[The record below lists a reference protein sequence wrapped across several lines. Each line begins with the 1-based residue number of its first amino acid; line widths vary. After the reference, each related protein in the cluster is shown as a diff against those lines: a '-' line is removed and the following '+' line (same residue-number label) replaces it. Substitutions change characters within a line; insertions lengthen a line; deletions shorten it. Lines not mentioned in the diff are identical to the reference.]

1 MATNQIEL
9 ASTNFDDIES
19 SLIAWLKSR
28 PEWADYDFTV
38 PGSASALLIDILSG
52 MTYKQNVQS
61 NFAMNERFL
70 STARL
75 RSNVLRRAKEL
86 NYATHSPVS
95 AKATLSLKF
104 TPDGN
109 PDFVVIP
116 AGTRFQAVSDDIT
129 YIFSTLS
136 TYTALKENDYTV
148 QIEIV
153 EGDQLTYEW
162 TVAQGQKFFTIPN
175 ANVDISRMKVNV
187 KYTDSDV
194 YWTEYTRS
202 YNIVENDADS
212 TVYYVEEVD
221 KQMFRIYF
229 GDDYISK
236 AILPGNIVQVNY
248 LVSAGSVANNIVLF
262 SLLDELD
269 WEPEI
274 TVIEPANGGQDIEEI
289 ESIKRYAPLAF
300 YSQNRA
306 VIAGDYE
313 YMIKNQFPQIST
325 VNAWGGEEN
334 TPPLYGRVCISAMTG
349 GNYVLSNALKEEIST
364 LFDDNKI
371 IGSKRISWF
380 DPVIIQI
387 VPNIRIFYN
396 PAYTAETPT
405 TLRALVQSS
414 LLLYQERI
422 NQFRSTFNYSEFM
435 RFVKEL
441 DRSFLDIICSISLNY
456 SYVPVDLRVLQNI
469 SVKFNTQIQPNTL
482 ISSKYYNESNLLVYL
497 KDDGYQNINEYTMSD
512 TAQIITKSNIGTID
526 YATGEINIGDITI
539 NALFNSDFLDITVD
553 PSDYNITS
561 KFQNIFNINAT
572 KSTIDFVRSLEN

>member
-561 KFQNIFNINAT
+561 KFQNRFNINAT